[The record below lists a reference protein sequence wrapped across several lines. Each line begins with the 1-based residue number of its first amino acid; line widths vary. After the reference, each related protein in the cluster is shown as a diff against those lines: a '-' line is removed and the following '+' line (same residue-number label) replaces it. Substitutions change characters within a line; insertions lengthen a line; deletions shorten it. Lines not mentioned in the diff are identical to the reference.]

1 MKNKKPIFTFDKE
14 TGHAKCILREGSKR
28 YEGHAFCHE
37 DDDDMMSEKTGCEIA
52 FRRAKINLI
61 RSKKNEIR
69 TSLKA
74 LNHLYNTMK
83 HSKHFNPNSY
93 ENKMLQRQIRD
104 FNLDLDIF
112 KDILATE
119 EQMLMEYLEEKD
131 KFYKRIRANRK
142 KADLN

>member
-1 MKNKKPIFTFDKE
+1 
-14 TGHAKCILREGSKR
+14 
-28 YEGHAFCHE
+28 
-37 DDDDMMSEKTGCEIA
+37 
-52 FRRAKINLI
+52 
-61 RSKKNEIR
+61 
-69 TSLKA
+69 
-74 LNHLYNTMK
+74 MK

-119 EQMLMEYLEEKD
+119 EQMLIEYLEEKD
-131 KFYKRIRANRK
+131 KFYKRIRANRE

>member
-1 MKNKKPIFTFDKE
+1 
-14 TGHAKCILREGSKR
+14 
-28 YEGHAFCHE
+28 
-37 DDDDMMSEKTGCEIA
+37 
-52 FRRAKINLI
+52 
-61 RSKKNEIR
+61 
-69 TSLKA
+69 
-74 LNHLYNTMK
+74 MK

-131 KFYKRIRANRK
+131 KFYKRIRANRE